1 MLHPFKYSLLLLL
14 FINPVN
20 FSQTIESINIKGNND
35 FSNDEI
41 TEWSGIKQGDRIN
54 KELTTKGFADSIKS
68 RLALQFGNRGYFH
81 SSFNVLLINLPTGQ
95 LGTPVGHGDLS
106 PGKENLPG
114 KKNIANNDS
123 IRYTLNISITEG
135 DPTYIKRIFYMGLDS
150 ISIPKIIPL
159 FRYMEGNVYNK
170 YDLEFNISRAL
181 SYFENSG
188 NPFAK
193 VIVSSVYFY
202 SDSSSEATSG
212 EYLAD
217 LHLDFEKEFFSK
229 IDKVEITGNTST
241 KDFVVLR
248 ELRIPKGE
256 LYSQKMIDDLPKKLN
271 RLGFFDPVN
280 PPEFFLDSKN
290 EGILRINVKEKETN
304 NFDGIV
310 GYVPSSGAGQGG
322 YITGM
327 VNVSLR
333 NMFGTGR
340 SASISWQQYDRSSQ
354 NLELKYLEP
363 WLFNYPFNFT
373 GGFFQRKQD
382 STYIQR
388 RFEGSIE
395 YLATNTLS
403 AAVSLSSETVIP
415 SQADSLIF
423 TVFNSNSITTGA
435 NVRVDSRDDPYS
447 PTEGLLFTT
456 SYSFS
461 RKKIY
466 GPLQF
471 ITPDIPAN
479 INLQRFTLDLD
490 LFYQLFSRQVAALG
504 IHGRELRGSFF
515 EISDLFRLGGA
526 NSLRGYLE
534 DQFLGNRIFWTNIEY
549 RLLLTNR
556 TFGFLFLDTGYY
568 LRNADLLRNIEKNED
583 FKIGYGLGFNVETGL
598 GVLKVSFALAKGDTF
613 SQGKIH
619 FGIVNDF

>member
-1 MLHPFKYSLLLLL
+1 
-14 FINPVN
+14 
-20 FSQTIESINIKGNND
+20 
-35 FSNDEI
+35 
-41 TEWSGIKQGDRIN
+41 
-54 KELTTKGFADSIKS
+54 
-68 RLALQFGNRGYFH
+68 
-81 SSFNVLLINLPTGQ
+81 
-95 LGTPVGHGDLS
+95 
-106 PGKENLPG
+106 
-114 KKNIANNDS
+114 
-123 IRYTLNISITEG
+123 
-135 DPTYIKRIFYMGLDS
+135 
-150 ISIPKIIPL
+150 
-159 FRYMEGNVYNK
+159 
-170 YDLEFNISRAL
+170 
-181 SYFENSG
+181 
-188 NPFAK
+188 
-193 VIVSSVYFY
+193 
-202 SDSSSEATSG
+202 
-212 EYLAD
+212 
-217 LHLDFEKEFFSK
+217 
-229 IDKVEITGNTST
+229 
-241 KDFVVLR
+241 
-248 ELRIPKGE
+248 
-256 LYSQKMIDDLPKKLN
+256 
-271 RLGFFDPVN
+271 
-280 PPEFFLDSKN
+280 
-290 EGILRINVKEKETN
+290 
-304 NFDGIV
+304 
-310 GYVPSSGAGQGG
+310 
-322 YITGM
+322 
-327 VNVSLR
+327 
-333 NMFGTGR
+333 MFGTGR